1 MGKKKKEV
9 RDRACAERLLLR
21 KKNGRETGLMIYLKS
36 LQRSYLLAGG
46 QWSQRAYTY
55 TARIHHED
63 SRIQL
68 EPHLVGEINFTAT
81 FHQVQ
86 RRPEEPPGVL
96 GRCRGH
102 LSQCML
108 GERQYLIDVR
118 FHFLPGLKTPELP
131 FSFLMSSLRRA
142 RSPLCPCRTL

>member
-68 EPHLVGEINFTAT
+68 IFCFRAGTTPRWGDQLHCNF
-81 FHQVQ
+81 
-86 RRPEEPPGVL
+86 PPGAEKTRRTT
-96 GRCRGH
+96 GGPRA
-102 LSQCML
+102 
-108 GERQYLIDVR
+108 
-118 FHFLPGLKTPELP
+118 LPGSPKPEK
-131 FSFLMSSLRRA
+131 
-142 RSPLCPCRTL
+142 

>member
-68 EPHLVGEINFTAT
+68 DKGRISVPWSREKREVLLWALTSVTDVVRHRKIKTY
-81 FHQVQ
+81 
-86 RRPEEPPGVL
+86 PG
-96 GRCRGH
+96 
-102 LSQCML
+102 
-108 GERQYLIDVR
+108 
-118 FHFLPGLKTPELP
+118 
-131 FSFLMSSLRRA
+131 A
-142 RSPLCPCRTL
+142 RTHKPQ